1 MTRTSWL
8 RVRQLLF
15 AGAVAVVLVA
25 GTAGWPKH

>member
-1 MTRTSWL
+1 MKRTFRL

-15 AGAVAVVLVA
+15 AGAVVVLLVA